1 MQKIKAISKVNL
13 GEIYGKDKI
22 DAWEERYAVF
32 NNEDV
37 KKWIESK
44 IRKFSKKGKNPKK
57 FSITGYL
64 NELNKYCKFYK
75 CENPTDLLE
84 EHIDDRNERLMN
96 YLTEMIKL
104 GKNEVSV
111 VNNWQARIKGF
122 YSARGSPIT
131 EGIESFSAGLNKDE
145 MIFERD
151 DLKLF
156 IAKLHRPEY
165 RLLMKTQAL
174 LGLRVDD
181 VLEELTSGKYK
192 IEKYKKHYFVRRFV
206 SQKWNV
212 IINFMFLPSELTT
225 LMQSVYNTDLT
236 KLDLTTL
243 FQTKK
248 GTRIKQYDYLD
259 RIKAI
264 GKELGITQNVK
275 THCVRKYFDSSLEDT
290 KDVKEWF
297 KEHLMGHKAK
307 DLSESYNTKLR
318 KIDYFYEK
326 WLNVEKSICIDCEIY
341 DATNEQIVE
350 LTKEMANKEEQIKIL
365 VKQNLK
371 FEKQMGLITELLKVY
386 KPILTD
392 NTEHYD
398 KIKKELFGE
407 NTTQKNNS

>member
-1 MQKIKAISKVNL
+1 MQEIKAISKTDL
-13 GEIYGKDKI
+13 GEIYGKEKI
-22 DAWEERYAVF
+22 DAWEKRYSVF
-32 NNEDV
+32 RNEDV

-44 IRKFSKKGKNPKK
+44 VRKFSKKGKDPKK

-64 NELNKYCKFYK
+64 NELKKYCDFYS
-75 CENPTDLLE
+75 CENPSELLE
-84 EHIDDRNERLMN
+84 EHIDDRNARLMN

-104 GKNEVSV
+104 GKNEVSI
-111 VNNWQARIKGF
+111 VNNWQSRIKSF
-122 YSARGSPIT
+122 YSARGSSIT
-131 EGIESFSAGLNKDE
+131 EGIESYSAGLNKNE
-145 MIFERD
+145 MIFERE

-156 IAKLHRPEY
+156 IAKLHRAEY
-165 RLLMKTQAL
+165 RLLMKSQAL

-181 VLEELTSGKYK
+181 ILEELTNGKYK
-192 IEKYKKHYFVRRFV
+192 IEKYKEHYFVRRFV

-225 LMQSVYNTDLT
+225 LMQSIYTVDLT
-236 KLDLTTL
+236 KLDLTTI

-290 KDVKEWF
+290 KDVKGWF

-318 KIDYFYEK
+318 KIDYFYKK
-326 WLNVEKSICIDCEIY
+326 WLEVEKSICIDCEIY
-341 DATNEQIVE
+341 DTTNVQIVE
-350 LTKEMANKEEQIKIL
+350 LTKAMAKKDEQIDLLI
-365 VKQNLK
+365 KQNLS
-371 FEKQMGLITELLKVY
+371 FEKDIDKLK
-386 KPILTD
+386 
-392 NTEHYD
+392 EWA
-398 KIKKELFGE
+398 KELYKE
-407 NTTQKNNS
+407 KLLRDK